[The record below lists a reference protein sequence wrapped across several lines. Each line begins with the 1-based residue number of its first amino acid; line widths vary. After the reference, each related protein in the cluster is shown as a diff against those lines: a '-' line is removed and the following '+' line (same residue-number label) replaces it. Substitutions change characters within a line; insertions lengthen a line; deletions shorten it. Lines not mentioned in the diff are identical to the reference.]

1 MADTVYK
8 MTELT
13 GTSSTS
19 IEDAIQTTIARAAKT
34 VRQMRWLEVVEIRG
48 RIDKDQV
55 GQWQVKINVGFALE
69 DED

>member
-8 MTELT
+8 MIELT

-19 IEDAIQTTIARAAKT
+19 IEDAVQTAIARAAKT
-34 VRQMRWLEVVEIRG
+34 VRQMRWLEVVEVRG
-48 RIDKDQV
+48 RIDGDHV